1 VFAVIELRT
10 QQEMEELSRRE
21 RVQTTEELLARMS
34 EATGGARS
42 DLENQVIRLNM
53 RVARE
58 VARRYEGR
66 GLAADDLRQ
75 VAYLGL
81 VKAVRNYDPEKATDF
96 HSFAVPT
103 IRGELRRWFRDAGWT
118 VRPPRSIQELQSK
131 IAAAQDDL
139 VQSLGRSPRPTEIA
153 AHLEE
158 DVERVIDALSA
169 NGCFAPSSLDSPGV
183 VADSGSLGERLGAPE
198 GGYASVEARV
208 ALRPLM
214 RELDRRERRILE
226 MRFYQGATQ
235 AEIGTEI
242 GVTQMQVSRLLS
254 ALFERLRERMGEQ
267 PDGRGLS
274 PVA

>member
-1 VFAVIELRT
+1 MGPLWT
-10 QQEMEELSRRE
+10 QQEMEELTRRE
-21 RVQTTEELLARMS
+21 RMQTTEELLAEMS
-34 EATGGARS
+34 QAAGEARS

-118 VRPPRSIQELQSK
+118 VRPPRSIQELQGK
-131 IAAAQDDL
+131 IASAQDEL

-153 AHLEE
+153 AHLGE

-198 GGYASVEARV
+198 AGYASVEARV

-214 RELDRRERRILE
+214 RELSRRERRILE

-235 AEIGTEI
+235 AEIGAEI

-254 ALFERLRERMGEQ
+254 SLFERLRDRMGEQ

-274 PVA
+274 TVA